1 MLILQKKTQVEEP
14 TLNPTLVIF
23 KARIHVIRYIFL
35 IQHHELRI
43 REGKKSTLAVRG
55 CATLLN

>member
-1 MLILQKKTQVEEP
+1 MLILQKKKTQVEEP

-43 REGKKSTLAVRG
+43 REGKKSSLAAR
-55 CATLLN
+55 